1 MTMLNVALLYHG
13 NGWPVVPTKPDK
25 STWVKWGQWRFGGQT
40 DHAVRDLFSGPAH
53 GLAVL
58 TWPASPLAVVDF
70 DGPHGDSA
78 WQQTGLQLPETARTE
93 TRSGG
98 HHLIYRMPDALSNGG
113 RQAAEQF
120 QRKVRL
126 VTAKT
131 CDCVK
136 RCGVDLL
143 VNGYFV
149 VPPTPGYRE
158 DPDHLLEPG
167 SLAVLPDQ
175 VLALARRASAP
186 PSGGKRA
193 ATAEDSSVHAEPIP
207 DGARNDSLFK
217 LGCWLRAQGRNEEEV
232 FAILWRENLRRGQP
246 PKDEREVHA
255 IAASACRYPAG
266 TLAVHCTDL
275 GNARRLVALHGD
287 DLRFCHPWGKWMVWD
302 GRRWRVDDTGEAR
315 RRAKESVQTLYS
327 EAAQETDDNRRRE
340 LTKHALRS
348 ESADKIRAMLA
359 MAESESGI
367 AITPEQFDQDPW
379 LFNVLNGTLDLRTGT
394 LRSHDRHDLNAKLAS
409 ASYDPQAGCPT
420 FEAFLDR
427 IMGGNTGL
435 IEYLQRAI
443 GYALTGVIREH
454 VLHVFYGTGANGKST
469 FINAV
474 LGLLGPYGTRAASG
488 LLMRKF
494 GDSHPTEV
502 ADLLGVRFVA
512 SIEAEEGGRLAE
524 VLVKELTGGDR
535 LKARRMRE
543 DFWEFVPTHKLFMA
557 VNHRPVI
564 RGSDHA
570 IWRRIA
576 LVPFTITISEAEQDR
591 ELGEKLEAERSGIL
605 NWALAGCLAWQR
617 NGLGTPPEV
626 RGATETYRK
635 DMDVLGDFIDN
646 CCVVSQT
653 AQVTAKELYAR
664 YTTWGKESGEH
675 VISQKRLGQALTE
688 RGFARKK
695 TEKGI
700 SWLGLCLSD
709 V

>member
-1 MTMLNVALLYHG
+1 MTMLDAALLYHG
-13 NGWPVVPTKPDK
+13 NGWPVIPVKPDK
-25 STWVKWGQWRFGGQT
+25 STWVQWGQWRYGGQT
-40 DHAVRDLFSGPAH
+40 KHAVRDLFSRLAH

-58 TWPASPLAVVDF
+58 TWPASPLAVIDL
-70 DGPHGDSA
+70 DGIHALSA
-78 WQQTGLQLPETARTE
+78 WQETGLLLPDTARTQ
-93 TRSGG
+93 TQSGG
-98 HHLIYRMPDALSNGG
+98 GHLICRMPDALLNGG
-113 RQAAEQF
+113 RAVAEQF

-126 VTAKT
+126 VTAKN
-131 CDCVK
+131 CDCAK

-143 VNGYFV
+143 VNGYFI

-167 SLAVLPDQ
+167 SLAVLPDE
-175 VLALARRASAP
+175 VLALARRTTTHAN
-186 PSGGKRA
+186 GGTLA
-193 ATAEDSSVHAEPIP
+193 ATVEDRSVNGEPIP
-207 DGARNDSLFK
+207 DGERNSSLFK
-217 LGCWLRAQGRNEEEV
+217 LGCWLRAQGRVEGDI
-232 FAILWRENLRRGQP
+232 FAILWRENLRRGFP
-246 PKDEREVHA
+246 PLEEGEVRSMT
-255 IAASACRYPAG
+255 ASVCRYPAG
-266 TLAVHCTDL
+266 SLAVHLTDL
-275 GNARRLVALHGD
+275 GNAKRLIALHGD
-287 DLRFCHPWGKWMVWD
+287 DLRYCHPWSKWLAWD
-302 GRRWRVDDTGEAR
+302 RSRWKVDNTGEVR

-359 MAESESGI
+359 MAESEPGI

-379 LFNVLNGTLDLRTGT
+379 LFNVLTGTLDLRTGMPHP
-394 LRSHDRHDLNAKLAS
+394 HDRHDLSAKLA
-409 ASYDPQAGCPT
+409 AATYDPQAGCPT

-488 LLMRKF
+488 LLMRKY

-564 RGSDHA
+564 RGGDHA

-576 LVPFTITISEAEQDR
+576 LVPFTITIPEAEQDR

-617 NGLGTPPEV
+617 KGLGTPPEV
-626 RGATETYRK
+626 RGATESYRK

-646 CCVVSQT
+646 CCVVSPT
-653 AQVTAKELYAR
+653 AQASAKELYAR

-675 VISQKRLGQALTE
+675 VISQKRLGQALAE
-688 RGFARKK
+688 RGFTRKK
-695 TEKGI
+695 TERGI